1 MSEEQQT
8 TLVIPAGLGMS
19 VGKVLE
25 ESQNINFVPWLTL
38 TAANSDALKKNTPEG
53 VRAGLYV
60 LGGRKLLPEGFRVL
74 PVGVGDQLVARS
86 HATCDDPEL
95 ESFVQDDE
103 TWGKIEA
110 ARGRKDGN
118 VSRVGMD
125 QLLYLPEQ
133 RSFAMFGF
141 SNTFARE
148 MPDLIECYTKKKL
161 ATFKS
166 RLVGKKNEW
175 FVPTI
180 AAAPVG
186 EAVAFPTPAAT
197 QAAIEYFFAPVL
209 AYQNQKPAAEN
220 PTSRPR

>member
-1 MSEEQQT
+1 MTEEAQT
-8 TLVIPAGLGMS
+8 TLAIPAGLGMS

-25 ESQNINFVPWLTL
+25 DSQNTDFVPWLTL
-38 TAANSDALKKNTPEG
+38 TAANSDALKKNTPDG

-74 PVGVGDQLVARS
+74 PIGMGDQLVARP

-95 ESFVQDDE
+95 ESYVQDDE
-103 TWGKIEA
+103 TWGKVEA
-110 ARGRKDGN
+110 SRGRKDGS
-118 VSRVGMD
+118 VARVGTDM
-125 QLLYLPEQ
+125 LLYLPDQ

-148 MPDLIECYTKKKL
+148 MPDLVECYTKKKL

-180 AAAPVG
+180 AASPAG
-186 EAVAFPTPAAT
+186 EAVSFPTPQAT
-197 QAAIEYFFAPVL
+197 QTAIDYFFAPVL
-209 AYQNQKPAAEN
+209 AYMSQKPAAEN